1 MRVCWLTGRMQ
12 THRRQN
18 LNPARRHK
26 PISWALWGQ
35 TIPCFRSCDQ
45 AGLWKW
51 FIKHG
56 TETPHGDANQFPG
69 HFGGQRDPWTSSR
82 AQAGFVESVQ
92 KCDTKTPHGN
102 TNQFPRHCGVHRDPW
117 ARSRDQA
124 GFVEVARRS
133 GGTITPA
140 WWHKPISCAPQ
151 VTAVWAAPRDQAG
164 FVKNDSTRWRGNP
177 ACRPKPTSR
186 APWGAVEC
194 MGWTPRSGGVCVN

>member
-1 MRVCWLTGRMQ
+1 M
-12 THRRQN
+12 
-18 LNPARRHK
+18 
-26 PISWALWGQ
+26 
-35 TIPCFRSCDQ
+35 
-45 AGLWKW
+45 WKW
-51 FIKHG
+51 FAKHG
-56 TETPHGDANQFPG
+56 TETLHGDANQFPG
-69 HFGGQRDPWTSSR
+69 HFGAQRDPWTSSR

-102 TNQFPRHCGVHRDPW
+102 ANQFPRHCGVHRDPW

-151 VTAVWAAPRDQAG
+151 VAAVWAAPRDQAG

-177 ACRPKPTSR
+177 ACRPKLTSR

-194 MGWTPRSGGVCVN
+194 MGWTPRSGGLCVN